1 MDEKA
6 VQQGLHIIKTQMPHT
21 YAEIQRLAGV
31 RGKEVFRLVRQG
43 CGGAADCFYAIENGH
58 VVGTPFGKEL
68 TDPTLAALIVQYE
81 MGFFMMV
88 AST

>member
-1 MDEKA
+1 M
-6 VQQGLHIIKTQMPHT
+6 
-21 YAEIQRLAGV
+21 
-31 RGKEVFRLVRQG
+31 RQG

-68 TDPTLAALIVQYE
+68 TDPTLAALIVQYG